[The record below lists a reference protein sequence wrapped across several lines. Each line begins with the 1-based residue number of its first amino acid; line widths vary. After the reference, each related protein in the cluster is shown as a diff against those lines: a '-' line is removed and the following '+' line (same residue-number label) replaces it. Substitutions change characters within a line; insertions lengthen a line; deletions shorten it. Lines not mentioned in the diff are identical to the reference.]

1 MTAKTDRQQKQHLFK
16 KGQSGNPKGRPQ
28 GSRHK
33 ATLAALELLEG
44 EASALTRKAID
55 VALGGDIVALRLCL
69 DRIVPPAKDRPV
81 SITVPS
87 VETAAD
93 LPKVTAALLSAV
105 GAGEIGPSEAATLAK
120 LVEVHRGAL
129 ELADITERIKKLEEE
144 VKKK

>member
-33 ATLAALELLEG
+33 ATLAALLLLEG